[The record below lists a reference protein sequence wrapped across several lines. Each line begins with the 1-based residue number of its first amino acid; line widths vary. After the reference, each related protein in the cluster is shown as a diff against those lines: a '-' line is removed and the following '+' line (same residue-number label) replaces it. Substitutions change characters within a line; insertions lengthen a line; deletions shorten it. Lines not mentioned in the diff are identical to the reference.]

1 MTNYR
6 LNKPV
11 IFMFKDYK
19 SENNVVGICSLKTVA
34 LMFLLLPFLLSS
46 IACVK
51 KLIIITNLFKKLI
64 YETQNNLN

>member
-19 SENNVVGICSLKTVA
+19 SENNVVGICSLKTVFIVTIFA
-34 LMFLLLPFLLSS
+34 FINRLR
-46 IACVK
+46 K
-51 KLIIITNLFKKLI
+51 KTH
-64 YETQNNLN
+64 YCY